1 MTKPVIRCENL
12 FKAFEGSVA
21 VDDVSLQLSS
31 GETLAL
37 LGPSGCGKTT
47 LLRLIAGFE
56 RADSGS
62 IYIRGRQVVGPRK
75 FVTPDKRHI
84 GFVFQDYALFPHL
97 KVSANVA
104 FGLQRSAGRR
114 KRVTEMLELTGL
126 AHKADCYPHELS
138 GGEQQR
144 VALARA
150 LAANPDVVLLDEP
163 FSNLDATLRRQ
174 LRGDLVKILEAAQA
188 TAIFVTHDREE
199 ALSVGTQIAVMQR
212 GKILEVASP
221 REIYLNPK
229 TREAARTVGT
239 SSLLRGRAEGG
250 FAHCDL
256 GRLPLGRPCT
266 MGRVEILLRP
276 ETLRLTPLPSGG
288 TYKGIMGATGEAE
301 IVECRFHGGFQTLAI
316 RLAGGQVLDVHV
328 GPSHRFHIGD
338 RVGVVV
344 QDPVIAFP
352 LDDAT
357 PDERS
362 PAAGTNGST

>member
-1 MTKPVIRCENL
+1 MSEPVIRCDHL
-12 FKAFEGSVA
+12 VKTFEGSRA
-21 VDDVSLQLSS
+21 VDDVTLELDA

-56 RADSGS
+56 RPDSGS
-62 IYIRGRQVVGPRK
+62 VFIRGRQVVGPRR

-97 KVSANVA
+97 RVAANVA
-104 FGLQRSAGRR
+104 FGLPKNADRR
-114 KRVTEMLELTGL
+114 RRVTKMLELVGL

-144 VALARA
+144 IALARA
-150 LAANPDVVLLDEP
+150 LAPNPDVVLLDEP

-174 LRGDLVKILEAAQA
+174 LRGDLVEILEATHA

-199 ALSVGTQIAVMQR
+199 ALSVGSQIAVMQH
-212 GKILEVASP
+212 GKIIEVASP

-229 TREAARTVGT
+229 TREAARSVGT

-276 ETLRLTPLPSGG
+276 ESIRLAPLPRDGSF
-288 TYKGIMGATGEAE
+288 KGILGATAEAE
-301 IVECRFHGGFQTLAI
+301 VVECRFHGGFQTLAI

-328 GPSHRFHIGD
+328 GPSHRFHVGD

-352 LDDAT
+352 LEEGVET
-357 PDERS
+357 S
-362 PAAGTNGST
+362 GAGNNGST